1 MPDVNTLE
9 QVRKLLKSLWRAVET
24 SDVAVMNGKGT
35 ACRMVK
41 KALWRLWFVWFIW
54 LIWFIW
60 SVSFNQTN
68 ETNQTNQMN
77 KIGWQAFQPSTRTG
91 S

>member
-1 MPDVNTLE
+1 MPGVNTPE
-9 QVRKLLKSLWRAVET
+9 QSRKLLKDLGKAVGT

-41 KALWRLWFVWFIW
+41 MALWRLWFVWFIW

-60 SVSFNQTN
+60 SVSFNQHKRDKPNKPN
-68 ETNQTNQMN
+68 EQDRLASFS
-77 KIGWQAFQPSTRTG
+77 AFY
-91 S
+91 